1 MPDIWHQVAAPIVA
15 MTRKSEGH
23 VRDGHW
29 GPPAHLGEVI
39 ATVDKRCAFM
49 IEYQSIMSDSER
61 PANIVA
67 FAPERRERLRQI
79 VRSRHAVRVEDLR
92 TELGVST
99 ATIRRDLDE
108 LEESGALRRVHGG
121 AVSVD
126 VRPIEARFE
135 AKAARQ
141 APEKQ
146 RIAARAVQLVELD
159 STVYLDAGSTCLE
172 LARLLAERTDVT
184 VVTNSLPAIVELAG
198 RGPRLVVVGGELRP
212 LSQALVGPLSVR
224 LLEELYVD
232 RAFMGTFSLSLDAG
246 LTTTDP
252 SEAFTKE
259 RVLERAR
266 EVVLLV
272 DSSKLGT
279 RSFAH
284 AGRLDQID
292 VVITDTELDDEA
304 ATVFAHA
311 GVRVLVA

>member
-1 MPDIWHQVAAPIVA
+1 
-15 MTRKSEGH
+15 
-23 VRDGHW
+23 
-29 GPPAHLGEVI
+29 
-39 ATVDKRCAFM
+39 
-49 IEYQSIMSDSER
+49 MSDSER
-61 PANIVA
+61 PGNRGNGSNGNVVA

-92 TELGVST
+92 SELGVST

-121 AVSVD
+121 AVAVD
-126 VRPIEARFE
+126 IRPIEARFE
-135 AKAARQ
+135 AKVARNAAQ
-141 APEKQ
+141 KQ
-146 RIAARAVQLVELD
+146 RIAARAAEMVEAD
-159 STVYLDAGSTCLE
+159 STVFIDAGSTCLE
-172 LARLLAERTDVT
+172 LARLLADRTDLT

-198 RGPRLVVVGGELRP
+198 RGPRLVVLGGELRP
-212 LSQALVGPLSVR
+212 LSQALVGPLTAR
-224 LLEELYVD
+224 ILEALYVD

-259 RVLERAR
+259 QVLTRAR
-266 EVVLLV
+266 EVILLV

-292 VVITDTELDDEA
+292 VVITDADLGEEA
-304 ATVFAHA
+304 DTVFAHA
-311 GVRVLVA
+311 GVRTVVA